1 MAARRGAIVGCEAN
15 KSAAKGGCGVIKY
28 HPVRLNELID
38 HYTETSSPH
47 RSPVSVAAA
56 TRAILTVMPDCS
68 VERPQLSNMIAR
80 SAVRHGHAVRFDLM
94 A

>member
-1 MAARRGAIVGCEAN
+1 M
-15 KSAAKGGCGVIKY
+15 IKY
-28 HPVRLNELID
+28 HPVRLNELIE
-38 HYTETSSPH
+38 HYMETRSSQ

-80 SAVRHGHAVRFDLM
+80 SAVRHGHAASFDLTPI
-94 A
+94 